1 MNIKARKWKS
11 LSTTPIFTWPTGHGT
26 VRVVV
31 VVGRELL
38 WSLEL
43 ESRCQL
49 FWLRSPSFFS
59 PPSCLGWAH
68 GIRGFWANFSL
79 GWDPSRSVRN
89 CQSSCSLT
97 LNFLRGGIRGGS
109 KTGSLRGGIYKYNW
123 IFLRGGIPH
132 YKTGLLLRVR
142 SLTGWVC
149 ILVYFFILRFCQ
161 CRRSLNKLCFSL
173 KEAQQFEICIGCRI
187 QGYLSGNFFRRGTN
201 ETF

>member
-1 MNIKARKWKS
+1 MELW
-11 LSTTPIFTWPTGHGT
+11 
-26 VRVVV
+26 
-31 VVGRELL
+31 ELL
-38 WSLEL
+38 SLWGGSYFEAL
-43 ESRCQL
+43 NL
-49 FWLRSPSFFS
+49 KAGVNFF
-59 PPSCLGWAH
+59 GWGHLHFFLLHPVWGGH

-123 IFLRGGIPH
+123 IFLRGGIPP
-132 YKTGLLLRVR
+132 YKTGLFLMVR

-173 KEAQQFEICIGCRI
+173 KEAQQFAICIGCRI
-187 QGYLSGNFFRRGTN
+187 QGYLSGIFFRRGTN